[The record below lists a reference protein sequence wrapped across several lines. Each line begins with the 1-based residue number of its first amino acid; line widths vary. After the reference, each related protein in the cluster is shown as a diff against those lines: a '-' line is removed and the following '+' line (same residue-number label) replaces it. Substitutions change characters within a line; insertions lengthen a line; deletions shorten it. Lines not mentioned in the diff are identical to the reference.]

1 MKKLVLTIFI
11 TIIALS
17 VFLPVKAA
25 DISDAFK
32 TSSSTL
38 SQTTDEAGFFSDDSN
53 NINSLIQTG
62 INTVLSFL
70 GVIFTILII
79 YAGFKWM
86 IAQGNPESVTKAKSL
101 LKNAV
106 IGLLIVL
113 AAYAFSYFIF
123 TFFINVSDQTLNY
136 NN

>member
-1 MKKLVLTIFI
+1 MKKIVLTILI
-11 TIIALS
+11 TIITLS
-17 VFLPVKAA
+17 IFSPVKAA

-38 SQTTDEAGFFSDDSN
+38 SKTTEKAGFYTDGSSN

-86 IAQGNPESVTKAKSL
+86 TAQGSSESVTKAKGL
-101 LKNAV
+101 LQNAV
-106 IGLLIVL
+106 MGLIIVL
-113 AAYAFSYFIF
+113 VAYAASFMIF
-123 TFFINVSDQTLNY
+123 EFFISSGQTLK
-136 NN
+136 